1 MQLKQLFTP
10 KLFKNLKL
18 LSLNLITL
26 SLVILVN
33 LNLQAD
39 QPAPAMVDSTAPAP
53 QPAPAITIPVPAPDN
68 LYTTAVKYLR
78 NKKDQTVKAIKIR
91 TKEITTAHKRHKD
104 LPSGRVINILR
115 PDQFYYYLEHV
126 ERKMLVVAQFIRS
139 SCHNCPRINP
149 SLQTIADQNIDVV
162 FLNIDTARS
171 MELSQLA
178 TQLNVSRYP
187 TFLCFKAGRRV
198 PVFRMF
204 GTDVITLTA
213 EINRLR

>member
-1 MQLKQLFTP
+1 MSLKQLFTP
-10 KLFKNLKL
+10 KLL
-18 LSLNLITL
+18 L
-26 SLVILVN
+26 SLVILVS
-33 LNLQAD
+33 LNIQAD
-39 QPAPAMVDSTAPAP
+39 PSAPAMIDSTAPAP
-53 QPAPAITIPVPAPDN
+53 QPAPTITIPVPAPDN

-78 NKKDQTVKAIKIR
+78 NKKDRAVRAVKTR

-104 LPSGRVINILR
+104 LPSGHVINILR
-115 PDQFYYYLEHV
+115 PDQFYYYLEHA

-171 MELSQLA
+171 IELSQLA

-204 GTDVITLTA
+204 GTDVTMLTA
-213 EINRLR
+213 EIDRLR

>member
-1 MQLKQLFTP
+1 MSLKQLFTP
-10 KLFKNLKL
+10 KLL
-18 LSLNLITL
+18 L
-26 SLVILVN
+26 SLVILVS
-33 LNLQAD
+33 LNIQAD
-39 QPAPAMVDSTAPAP
+39 PSVPAMIDSTAPAP
-53 QPAPAITIPVPAPDN
+53 QPAPTITIPAPAPDN

-78 NKKDQTVKAIKIR
+78 NKKDRAVRAVKTR

-104 LPSGRVINILR
+104 LPSGHVINILR
-115 PDQFYYYLEHV
+115 PDQFYYYLEHA

-171 MELSQLA
+171 IELSQLA

-204 GTDVITLTA
+204 GTDVTMLTA
-213 EINRLR
+213 EIDRLR

>member
-1 MQLKQLFTP
+1 MSLKQLFTP
-10 KLFKNLKL
+10 KLL
-18 LSLNLITL
+18 L
-26 SLVILVN
+26 SLVILVS
-33 LNLQAD
+33 LNIQAD
-39 QPAPAMVDSTAPAP
+39 PSVPAMIDSTAPAP
-53 QPAPAITIPVPAPDN
+53 QPAPTITIPAPAPDN

-78 NKKDQTVKAIKIR
+78 NKKDRAVRAVKTR

-104 LPSGRVINILR
+104 LPSGHVINILR
-115 PDQFYYYLEHV
+115 PDQFYYYLEHA

-171 MELSQLA
+171 IELSQLA

-187 TFLCFKAGRRV
+187 TFLCFKAGRRI

-204 GTDVITLTA
+204 GTDVTMLTA
-213 EINRLR
+213 EIDRLR

>member
-1 MQLKQLFTP
+1 MKLKQLITP
-10 KLFKNLKL
+10 TLWLTL
-18 LSLNLITL
+18 ATLNI
-26 SLVILVN
+26 
-33 LNLQAD
+33 QAD
-39 QPAPAMVDSTAPAP
+39 QPVPAMTDSTAPAP
-53 QPAPAITIPVPAPDN
+53 QPAPTIAVPAPESDN
-68 LYTTAVKYLR
+68 LYTMAVKYLR
-78 NKKDQTVKAIKIR
+78 SKKNEAVRAVKTR

-115 PDQFYYYLEHV
+115 PDQFYYYLEHA

-149 SLQTIADQNIDVV
+149 SLQFIADQNIDVV

-171 MELSQLA
+171 IELSQLA

-187 TFLCFKAGRRV
+187 TFLCFKAGRKV

-204 GTDVITLTA
+204 GTDVTTLTA